1 MKAGYRRILL
11 LLIGV
16 VCHAAT
22 FAQMDIKTN
31 LVFSDT
37 VKTPFS
43 NQWQYLSTDIYLFNG
58 HTFNKLIND
67 LNIDGQKDRH
77 GWFKHKPPQEKL
89 EFLLLTAELKD
100 VKLFGPND
108 LIYPIYNFQID
119 KDRDNKYQTFVSD
132 NLDYV
137 RIIDNLPLYSAGNFI
152 DATIRARAIT
162 NNSRDEVLNLV
173 AGQLK
178 NLANLT
184 NPTTAVFTLVGEF
197 GSFLEA
203 STRKKEYRFSS
214 TIRLFEQKNFDT
226 RLHSIRIY
234 ALTAGDNLAPVFDT
248 EALQNF
254 MDTTYNPTI
263 SRKLLSTL
271 IPYHDSPLIVVVN
284 YKSLYRME
292 QISGDEVTAQAIDQR
307 RLRIENEFS
316 RGLISNET
324 YQLERNFLDFLK
336 SFNDLKRA
344 IELYKLN
351 VKVAGSTGTS
361 TSLMQVVTCYR
372 TMLKI
377 NRDNDAMN
385 VENSTYATVFKPE
398 YNRVQG
404 YAGLYL
410 EEDINLKSARELVIA
425 INNAE
430 AGRYPKRYE
439 DQEVMLSKLHFAD
452 IFAGD
457 SWNTSTEGRLTNEA
471 ISHLETE
478 IYAKKYMLEVKK
490 INSLKA
496 TDSNSNAPDQLQ
508 QLLGGTSC
516 SLCRDSALA
525 AIKHF
530 RTTYEDFLRQK
541 ELTRKDSISGVALNM
556 SYLFL
561 EKYQIIKN
569 NLDTLYPNGTTPP
582 PSMALLENRLQLAKR
597 DIDDLYDFANRTISD
612 KPLEMI
618 RELNR
623 KMLELLADIPNNF
636 DFICSRRNDLCVKQH
651 PRPVEPKL
659 DTTRTKPDTIR
670 IRPKPAPCA
679 LEKDYKS
686 IQDTIS
692 PQQQKSDNL
701 LEKSNEQGE

>member
-1 MKAGYRRILL
+1 
-11 LLIGV
+11 
-16 VCHAAT
+16 VCHTAT

-67 LNIDGQKDRH
+67 LNVDGTKERH
-77 GWFKHKPPQEKL
+77 GWFKHKQPQEKL

-132 NLDYV
+132 NLDHV

-203 STRKKEYRFSS
+203 STRNKEYRFSS

-234 ALTAGDNLAPVFDT
+234 ALTAGNNLAPVFDT

-263 SRKLLSTL
+263 SRQLLSAL

-307 RLRIENEFS
+307 RLRIENEFAK
-316 RGLISNET
+316 GLISNET
-324 YQLERNFLDFLK
+324 YQLERNFLDFLT

-351 VKVAGSTGTS
+351 VKVAGSNGTS
-361 TSLMQVVTCYR
+361 TSLMQVVTSYR

-410 EEDINLKSARELVIA
+410 EEDINLKNARELVIA

-430 AGRYPKRYE
+430 AGRYPTKYE
-439 DQEVMLSKLHFAD
+439 EQEEMLSKLHFAD

-457 SWNTSTEGRLTNEA
+457 SWNNSTEGRLTNAA
-471 ISHLETE
+471 ISHLERE

-496 TDSNSNAPDQLQ
+496 TDSNSNAPDRLQ
-508 QLLGGTSC
+508 QLLSGTSC
-516 SLCRDSALA
+516 SLCRDSALV
-525 AIKHF
+525 AIKRF
-530 RTTYEDFLRQK
+530 RTTYVDFLRQK
-541 ELTRKDSISGVALNM
+541 ELTRKDSISRVVLEK

-561 EKYQIIKN
+561 EKYQIIKQ
-569 NLDTLYPNGTTPP
+569 NLDSLYPNGSTMS
-582 PSMALLENRLQLAKR
+582 PSMALLDNRLQLAKR
-597 DIDDLYDFANRTISD
+597 DIDDLYDLSNRAVSD
-612 KPLEMI
+612 KPLEII

-623 KMLELLADIPNNF
+623 KMLELLSDIPANF

-651 PRPVEPKL
+651 PKPVKPKL
-659 DTTRTKPDTIR
+659 DTTPALPDTIGVR
-670 IRPKPAPCA
+670 QKPAPDT

-686 IQDTIS
+686 KQDTITL
-692 PQQQKSDNL
+692 QQQKSDNL
-701 LEKSNEQGE
+701 PDKLNKQGE

>member
-1 MKAGYRRILL
+1 MNTRYRRILL

-67 LNIDGQKDRH
+67 LNIDGNKERR
-77 GWFKHKPPQEKL
+77 GWFKPKPAQENL

-100 VKLFGPND
+100 VKIFGPND
-108 LIYPIYNFQID
+108 LIYPIYNFQINKD
-119 KDRDNKYQTFVSD
+119 KENKYQTFVSD

-197 GSFLEA
+197 GSFLES

-234 ALTAGDNLAPVFDT
+234 ALTAGDNLAPIFDT

-263 SRKLLSTL
+263 SRKLLTEF
-271 IPYHDSPLIVVVN
+271 IPYHDTPLIVVVN

-316 RGLISNET
+316 KGLISNET

-336 SFNDLKRA
+336 AFYDLKHA

-351 VKVAGSTGTS
+351 VKVSGSNGTS
-361 TSLMQVVTCYR
+361 TSLMQVVTSYR
-372 TMLKI
+372 AMLKI

-410 EEDINLKSARELVIA
+410 EEDINLKNARELVIA
-425 INNAE
+425 INNAD
-430 AGRYPKRYE
+430 AGRFPLKYE
-439 DQEVMLSKLHFAD
+439 EQEEMLNKLHFAD
-452 IFAGD
+452 IFSGE
-457 SWNTSTEGRLTNEA
+457 SWNNSTEGRITYAA
-471 ISHLETE
+471 ISHLERE
-478 IYAKKYMLEVKK
+478 IYAKKYILEVKK
-490 INSLKA
+490 INLLKA
-496 TDSNSNAPDQLQ
+496 TDGNSNAPDHLQ
-508 QLLGGTSC
+508 QLLAGTSC
-516 SLCRDSALA
+516 NLCRDSALS

-530 RTTYEDFLRQK
+530 RTTYVDFLRQK
-541 ELTRKDSISGVALNM
+541 ELVRKDSISRVVLEK

-561 EKYQIIKN
+561 EKYQTIKQN
-569 NLDTLYPNGTTPP
+569 FDSLYHNGSNVP
-582 PSMALLENRLQLAKR
+582 PSIALLENRLQLAKR
-597 DIDDLYDFANRTISD
+597 DIDDLYDFSNRSVSD
-612 KPLEMI
+612 KPLDI
-618 RELNR
+618 VRELNN
-623 KMLELLADIPNNF
+623 KMQELLSDIPDNF
-636 DFICSRRNDLCVKQH
+636 NFICSRRNDLCVKYQANS
-651 PRPVEPKL
+651 EKPKL
-659 DTTRTKPDTIR
+659 DNSKVLPDTIG
-670 IRPKPAPCA
+670 ILNKPAPCA
-679 LEKDYKS
+679 EK
-686 IQDTIS
+686 
-692 PQQQKSDNL
+692 
-701 LEKSNEQGE
+701 E